1 MLSEISRQKNSNTVW
16 FKSDV
21 ESKKEDKWTNIRE
34 TESQKQGAAK
44 GERGGKMSEVG
55 EGD

>member
-1 MLSEISRQKNSNTVW
+1 MNKHKRNRIT
-16 FKSDV
+16 D
-21 ESKKEDKWTNIRE
+21 RE
-34 TESQKQGAAK
+34 KQVAAK